1 MKKNRVLLKLSGE
14 ALGGDDGHS
23 PFNPET
29 MRKIANEIVAAK
41 EKDVEIGVVVGG
53 GNVFRGVS
61 GAGTGMNRVTA
72 DQIGMLATIQNGLW
86 LRDMIER
93 NSGIRTRLMSGLN
106 CPGVAEPYIMRRAV
120 RHLEKGR
127 VVIFVGGTGNP
138 FCTTDYAAALRA
150 NEIEASLLA
159 KATNVE
165 GIYNKDPK
173 KHPDAELLR
182 HVSYQR
188 CLDDQLGV
196 MDTEAFAL
204 CRDQGMP
211 IRVFSLK
218 EEGSIARILCGSG
231 DAGTLVS
238 LKAD

>member
-1 MKKNRVLLKLSGE
+1 MKKERFLLKLSGE
-14 ALGGDDGHS
+14 ALGGDDGAS
-23 PFNPET
+23 SFNAET
-29 MRKIANEIVAAK
+29 MLKIAEEISAAH
-41 EKDVEIGVVVGG
+41 EKGVEIGVVVGG

-61 GAGTGMNRVTA
+61 GAGRGMDRVTA

-93 NSGIRTRLMSGLN
+93 KCGIRTRLMSGLN
-106 CPGVAEPYIMRRAV
+106 CPGVAEPYIKRRAV
-120 RHLEKGR
+120 RHLEKRR

-159 KATNVE
+159 KATNVA
-165 GIYNKDPK
+165 GIFNKDPN
-173 KHPDAELLR
+173 KHTDAELLTS
-182 HVSYQR
+182 VSYQR
-188 CLDDQLGV
+188 CLDDKLGV

-204 CRDQGMP
+204 CRDQKMP

-218 EEGSIARILCGSG
+218 ESGTITKVLCGG
-231 DAGTLVS
+231 DVGTLVS
-238 LKAD
+238 AEAA

>member
-1 MKKNRVLLKLSGE
+1 MRKNRVLLKLSGE
-14 ALGGDDGHS
+14 ALAGDDGKS
-23 PFNPET
+23 PFNAET
-29 MRKIANEIVAAK
+29 MHQIA
-41 EKDVEIGVVVGG
+41 VEISAAHEKSFEIAVVVGG

-61 GAGTGMNRVTA
+61 GAGIGMERVTA

-93 NSGIRTRLMSGLN
+93 KFGIRTRLMSGLN
-106 CPGVAEPYIMRRAV
+106 CPGVAEPYIKRRAV
-120 RHLEKGR
+120 RHLEKNR

-138 FCTTDYAAALRA
+138 YCTTDYAAALRA

-159 KATNVE
+159 KATNVD
-165 GIYNKDPK
+165 GIYDKDPK
-173 KHPDAELLR
+173 KHADAKLL
-182 HVSYQR
+182 HSVSYQR

-204 CRDQGMP
+204 CRDQRMP

-218 EEGSIARILCGSG
+218 EPGTITAVLTGG
-231 DAGTLVS
+231 DVGTLVS
-238 LKAD
+238 TTEQA